1 MNEKF
6 TKIRKN
12 FKKFSVDKKKV
23 ARKNKKVT
31 EK

>member
-1 MNEKF
+1 MNKKF
-6 TKIRKN
+6 TKIIKI

-31 EK
+31 GK